1 MKLFLDTAIVDEVRE
16 AASWGIVS
24 GVTTN
29 PTLVMKSGRN
39 FKEVV
44 IEICNLV
51 DGPVS
56 AEVTSDKAE
65 DMLKEAREFVTWHE
79 NVVVKFP
86 MTQEGMKA
94 VSRAAKEGIESNVT
108 LVFTPQQALV
118 AARAGAT
125 MVSPFVGRLDDIKED
140 GMQVVRECVAVF
152 RNYPEIETKV
162 LAASIRHTEHVRQ
175 AALAGADYCTMPFSV
190 MKELFNHPLTDA
202 GLKRFKEDWEK
213 AKK

>member
-16 AASWGIVS
+16 AASWGILG

-29 PTLVMKSGRN
+29 PTLVMKSGRK

-56 AEVTSDKAE
+56 AEVTSEKAE
-65 DMLKEAREFVTWHE
+65 DMMKEAREFVTWHE
-79 NVVVKFP
+79 NIVVKFP
-86 MTQEGMKA
+86 MTEEGMKA
-94 VSRAAKEGIESNVT
+94 VSQASKEGIKSNVT
-108 LVFTPQQALV
+108 LVFTPNQALV

-140 GMQVVRECVAVF
+140 GMQVVREIVEIFCI
-152 RNYPEIETKV
+152 YEIETKV
-162 LAASIRHTEHVRQ
+162 LAASIRHPEHVRQ

-190 MKELFNHPLTDA
+190 MKELFKHPLTDA
-202 GLKRFKEDWEK
+202 GLKKFAEDWAK

>member
-16 AASWGIVS
+16 AASWGIVG

-29 PTLVMKSGRN
+29 PSLVMKSGRN

-56 AEVTSDKAE
+56 AEVTSDKAD

-86 MTQEGMKA
+86 MTEEGIKA
-94 VSRAAKEGIESNVT
+94 VSQAAKEGIKSNVT
-108 LVFTPQQALV
+108 LIFIVITLHPL
-118 AARAGAT
+118 
-125 MVSPFVGRLDDIKED
+125 SI
-140 GMQVVRECVAVF
+140 MQKAAVF
-152 RNYPEIETKV
+152 
-162 LAASIRHTEHVRQ
+162 LVR
-175 AALAGADYCTMPFSV
+175 
-190 MKELFNHPLTDA
+190 
-202 GLKRFKEDWEK
+202 
-213 AKK
+213 